1 MAESLSCRVLFWLLV
16 GLCFHLGAA
25 LLPKTVK
32 DDLREN
38 SKIVGGQ
45 EVEPGSLPYMVALYM
60 NVSGEVKFHCG
71 GAIVSPHHVLTAA
84 HCVTGWHGDR
94 FTVVAGAHDLAFPEA
109 TQVSIGIA
117 EVTVSE
123 LFYWE
128 PNSAIP
134 VNDIA
139 LLRLVSPLSFGEGV
153 DAVQMPDQDEDP
165 AVADHCV
172 VSGWGALEEGGPV
185 TSVLHAVDVPVIDQ
199 MYCEDSYP
207 YLITPTM
214 MCAGY
219 PTGQHDACA
228 GDSGGPLVCGG
239 LLQGIVSWG
248 SGCAEPL
255 KFGVYTRVAFFRDWV
270 EKHNYIPV

>member
-1 MAESLSCRVLFWLLV
+1 MAESVSYSVAFLLFAGIL
-16 GLCFHLGAA
+16 FHLVASSPSSV
-25 LLPKTVK
+25 LQ
-32 DDLREN
+32 DDLQDD

-60 NVSGEVKFHCG
+60 NVSGEVKYHCG
-71 GAIVSPHHVLTAA
+71 GAIISAHHVLTAA
-84 HCVTGWHGDR
+84 HCVTGWHSDK
-94 FTVVAGAHDLAFPEA
+94 FTVVAGAHDLASPA
-109 TQVSIGIA
+109 APQVSVGVA
-117 EVTVSE
+117 EVTVFE

-128 PNSAIP
+128 PDSAIP

-139 LLRLVSPLSFGEGV
+139 LLRLASPLTFGEGV
-153 DAVQMPDQDEDP
+153 DAVPMPDQDEDP
-165 AVADHCV
+165 AVAEHCV

-185 TSVLHAVDVPVIDQ
+185 TTVLHAADVPVIDQ
-199 MYCEDSYP
+199 SYCEESYP
-207 YLITPTM
+207 YLIAPTM

-219 PTGQHDACA
+219 PTGHHDACA

-255 KFGVYTRVAFFRDWV
+255 KFGVYTRVSFFRDWV

>member
-1 MAESLSCRVLFWLLV
+1 MITYL
-16 GLCFHLGAA
+16 
-25 LLPKTVK
+25 
-32 DDLREN
+32 
-38 SKIVGGQ
+38 Q
-45 EVEPGSLPYMVALYM
+45 VALYM

-71 GAIVSPHHVLTAA
+71 GAIISPHHVLTAA
-84 HCVTGWHGDR
+84 HCVTGWHSDR
-94 FTVVAGAHDLAFPEA
+94 FTAVAGAHNLAFPEA

-117 EVTVSE
+117 EVMVSE

-139 LLRLVSPLSFGEGV
+139 LLRLASPLSFGEGV

-165 AVADHCV
+165 SVADHCI

-199 MYCEDSYP
+199 LYCEDSYP
-207 YLITPTM
+207 YLIAPTM

-228 GDSGGPLVCGG
+228 GDSGGPLVEREERFGSLCEYTVVGVVSFGIGANSPCG
-239 LLQGIVSWG
+239 LL
-248 SGCAEPL
+248 
-255 KFGVYTRVAFFRDWV
+255 GVYTRVSSYLDWITG
-270 EKHNYIPV
+270 YIAPNSPQKKELRVRSYSRGMGSRRAQDGDFDQ